1 VDVRQCPAPARAAT
15 ATLIAFAAVLLVTL
29 DGSAASGG
37 RTLQKKTSAEI
48 EALAFDG
55 SRVAYDVGA
64 GYGAKPRC
72 NTVYV
77 WNLRRNVTTRV
88 SGRQTCGADSTS
100 TGAGVR
106 ELALAGSR
114 VAWIVNKGGNTESG
128 DYLYVSTLAK
138 PGERLLASA
147 FRTGDV
153 DLILTG
159 NWLGGLV
166 GARSFLGVDHW
177 ATDAHGAVRS
187 ARLQSVGA
195 RLRDLADG
203 TATMTARS
211 TDGRQVAVLRADEA
225 VSLYSTR
232 GKLLRTVTPSTPTE
246 VAVRGDY
253 LAVLTTADTLEVYNS
268 HSGRRLH
275 TWHVAHGARSLDVSS
290 GLAAYAAPRAG
301 GGYARVVHVL
311 RLSNGKDRVLATTTP
326 QLVAVRIEPAGLVY
340 AVNRSGARGAGNIV
354 FTPMSRLR

>member
-1 VDVRQCPAPARAAT
+1 MVT
-15 ATLIAFAAVLLVTL
+15 ALLLVTL
-29 DGSAASGG
+29 DGSAATGA
-37 RTLQKKTSAEI
+37 RVLQKKTSGEI

-55 SRVAYDVGA
+55 TRVAYDVGT
-64 GYGAKPRC
+64 GYGAKRRC

-77 WNLRRNVTTRV
+77 WSLRRNVTTRV
-88 SGRQTCGADSTS
+88 SGRQTCGADDTS

-114 VAWIVNKGGNTESG
+114 AAWIVNRGGNTESG
-128 DYLYVSTLAK
+128 DYLYVAALAK

-153 DLILTG
+153 DGILTG

-177 ATDAHGAVRS
+177 ATDTRGAVKS
-187 ARLQSVGA
+187 ARLQRLGA

-211 TDGRQVAVLRADEA
+211 TDGRLVAVLRADEA
-225 VSLYSTR
+225 VGLYSTR

-246 VAVRGDY
+246 VAVRGVY

-275 TWHVAHGARSLDVSS
+275 TWRVAHGARSLDVSS
-290 GLAAYAAPRAG
+290 GLAAYAAPSAG

-311 RLSNGKDRVLATTTP
+311 RLSNGKDRVLATTPP

-340 AVNRSGARGAGNIV
+340 AVSRIGARETGYLV
-354 FTPMSRLR
+354 FWPMSRLRR